1 METNLLKKINTLR
14 FCVILLAVVNGI
26 ILFCA
31 FDDHIKVK
39 HFEQIDAE
47 RINIVGANGKPV
59 MSLSNKRLIPG
70 PSMNGKTYPKEYADG
85 RQYFSG
91 IIFFN
96 EQGDEVGGL
105 IYAGTP
111 KDSGYF
117 AMEHLSFDQWKQN
130 QVVALQYLDNG
141 KSRRAGLRVYDRPN
155 VPLDEIFDRYKLKNS
170 LPKNS
175 AAYDSVMRE
184 IKASDAR
191 GDNGTERMFIGSMD
205 GVAQLQ
211 LKDKL
216 GKVRAKLYVDKNGQ
230 ARLDFI
236 DATGNITKTLGE

>member
-1 METNLLKKINTLR
+1 METNLLKKISTLR
-14 FCVILLAVVNGI
+14 FCVILLAVVNGV

-31 FDDHIKVK
+31 FDDHVKVK
-39 HFEQIDAE
+39 HFEEIDAE

-70 PSMNGKTYPKEYADG
+70 PSMNGNTYPKEYADG

-105 IYAGTP
+105 IYAGIP
-111 KDSGYF
+111 KDSGYY

-175 AAYDSVMRE
+175 VAYDSVMKE

-216 GKVRAKLYVDKNGQ
+216 GNVRAKLYVDKSGG

-236 DATGNITKTLGE
+236 DAAGTVTKTFGE